1 MDSLAAAS
9 EILTQLKQLT
19 DGMASIRQD
28 VDALKLE
35 SSHQRRPPGEEAD
48 NDGDDTTAQLPGQLL
63 ATHDSGRTGQEPAA
77 CNQGSSW
84 AEEMD
89 SVDPLLDN
97 DEPTPEAARV
107 KVVPVMDRTN
117 KFLTEAFSRRISG
130 AGRRALHSHYTLP
143 QNELTRAP
151 FLDTMMASECS
162 RQTKSTDRSLYT
174 LQGFP
179 RTTEPAPGGSE

>member
-28 VDALKLE
+28 VDALKRE

-48 NDGDDTTAQLPGQLL
+48 RDGDNTTDESAQLPGQLL

-77 CNQGSSW
+77 CNQGSSSSSW

-89 SVDPLLDN
+89 SVDLLLDN

-107 KVVPVMDRTN
+107 KVVPVTDRTN

-130 AGRRALHSHYTLP
+130 ADRRALHSHYTLP
-143 QNELTRAP
+143 QEGLPSWTP
-151 FLDTMMASECS
+151 
-162 RQTKSTDRSLYT
+162 
-174 LQGFP
+174 
-179 RTTEPAPGGSE
+179 